1 MNDLDLAVL
10 RRASTNGFHSVRMC
24 LDANESITLTVIS
37 PTRKTTISSVIHV
50 EKHAVNCSFSF
61 SEKELKNGGKVELT
75 SHTFNCETI
84 TDIVQILDKFR
95 THLQAAHIDVDS
107 VKAQVEFKDALEAVS
122 KRVDDIGTTLTGVSK
137 AFQQAVGRTQTPMPA
152 PPDAPLWGAHQPP
165 APPAPVRGSEPNW
178 PTAKKEDDLPFNT
191 DLDEEDKT

>member
-1 MNDLDLAVL
+1 MNELDLAVL

-107 VKAQVEFKDALEAVS
+107 VKAQVEFKNAIEAVS
-122 KRVDDIGTTLTGVSK
+122 KRVDDIGTTLTGGSK
-137 AFQQAVGRTQTPMPA
+137 AVQQIAGRTQTPKPA
-152 PPDAPLWGAHQPP
+152 PPDAPLWGG
-165 APPAPVRGSEPNW
+165 APKAP
-178 PTAKKEDDLPFNT
+178 AKKEDDLPLNT
-191 DLDEEDKT
+191 DLD

>member
-1 MNDLDLAVL
+1 MNELDLAVL
-10 RRASTNGFHSVRMC
+10 RRASTNGLHSVRMRC
-24 LDANESITLTVIS
+24 DANESITLTVVS
-37 PTRKTTISSVIHV
+37 TTPTTTMSIDIRV

-75 SHTFNCETI
+75 AHTFNCETI

-107 VKAQVEFKDALEAVS
+107 VKAQVEFKNAIEAVS
-122 KRVDDIGTTLTGVSK
+122 KRVDDIGTTLTGGSK
-137 AFQQAVGRTQTPMPA
+137 AFQQIVGRTQTPMPA
-152 PPDAPLWGAHQPP
+152 PPDAPLWGAPP
-165 APPAPVRGSEPNW
+165 PPPTPAPVRGSEPNW

-191 DLDEEDKT
+191 DLYEEDKT

>member
-1 MNDLDLAVL
+1 MNELDLAVL
-10 RRASTNGFHSVRMC
+10 RRASTNGYHSVRMC

-37 PTRKTTISSVIHV
+37 PTLKTTMSSVIRV

-75 SHTFNCETI
+75 AHTFNCETI

-107 VKAQVEFKDALEAVS
+107 VKAQVEFKDAIESVT
-122 KRVDDIGTTLTGVSK
+122 KRIDDIGTTLTGGSK
-137 AFQQAVGRTQTPMPA
+137 AFQQVGGRGTA
-152 PPDAPLWGAHQPP
+152 PDWDDPRQ
-165 APPAPVRGSEPNW
+165 V
-178 PTAKKEDDLPFNT
+178 KKTGLN
-191 DLDEEDKT
+191 EEDKP